1 METCTMSRIR
11 AACRHDGLR
20 LKHIGCVGESTGGGV
35 YIMDDIW
42 MIRWM
47 VGAMKERLRAIISWD
62 DEGGAAWESLGG
74 DGG

>member
-1 METCTMSRIR
+1 MSRIR

-20 LKHIGCVGESTGGGV
+20 LKQVGGVGEGTGGGV
-35 YIMDDIW
+35 HIMDGVW

-62 DEGGAAWESLGG
+62 DEGGAAWES
-74 DGG
+74 